1 MPEQENNLPRL
12 EGLFFAVCNTAIE
25 NTSWKFADFEKVKLV
40 QGQLAALHAFFV
52 DYYKHEQEAI
62 LAAQNKPVEQINLS
76 AAQPATEPDKGISI
90 PDPALMSAPAPI
102 SPTEPIPEPIIGGV
116 MPVAEPVV
124 PIVPTQA
131 PATEVAPEQKKN
143 LISPEEAKKAP
154 IRPMPDDILDLVQAG
169 VEVAKATPKVK
180 DRVEAKEIPVA
191 ESPEDVARNKA
202 AFHNIAADI
211 NDALEPGERY
221 LTPEEAKARRAAL
234 IEERKQAG
242 LDVFN

>member
-62 LAAQNKPVEQINLS
+62 LAAQDKPAEQVNLS

-90 PDPALMSAPAPI
+90 PEPALMSAPAPI
-102 SPTEPIPEPIIGGV
+102 APTEPIPEPV
-116 MPVAEPVV
+116 VPVV
-124 PIVPTQA
+124 PTSA

-169 VEVAKATPKVK
+169 VEVAKATPKIK
-180 DRVEAKEIPVA
+180 DRVEAKEIPAA
-191 ESPEDVARNKA
+191 ESPEDIARNKA

>member
-40 QGQLAALHAFFV
+40 QGQLAALHEFFV
-52 DYYKHEQEAI
+52 DYYKNEQEAI
-62 LAAQNKPVEQINLS
+62 LAAQNKPVEQVNLS

-90 PDPALMSAPAPI
+90 PEPTPMTAPV
-102 SPTEPIPEPIIGGV
+102 TETTTAAIP
-116 MPVAEPVV
+116 EPVV
-124 PIVPTQA
+124 PVVPVVPTPA

-154 IRPMPDDILDLVQAG
+154 IRPMPDDILDIVQAG
-169 VEVAKATPKVK
+169 VEVAKATPKMK
-180 DRVEAKEIPVA
+180 DRVEAKEIPA
-191 ESPEDVARNKA
+191 ATSPEDVARNKA

-211 NDALEPGERY
+211 SDALEPGERY
-221 LTPEEAKARRAAL
+221 LSPEEAKARRAAL
-234 IEERKQAG
+234 IEERKAAG
-242 LDVFN
+242 LEVFN

>member
-52 DYYKHEQEAI
+52 DYYKKEQEAI
-62 LAAQNKPVEQINLS
+62 LAAKNKPVEQINLS

-90 PDPALMSAPAPI
+90 PE
-102 SPTEPIPEPIIGGV
+102 PTPMTAQE
-116 MPVAEPVV
+116 PVAPTAAIPEPVV
-124 PIVPTQA
+124 PVVPTPA

-180 DRVEAKEIPVA
+180 DRVEAKEIPAA